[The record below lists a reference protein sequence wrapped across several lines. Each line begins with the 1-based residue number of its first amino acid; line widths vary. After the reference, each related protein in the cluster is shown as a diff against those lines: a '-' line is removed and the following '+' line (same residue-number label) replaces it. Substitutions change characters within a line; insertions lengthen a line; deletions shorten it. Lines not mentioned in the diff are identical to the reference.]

1 MEVLIA
7 KWRKLGEIV
16 LVFYNNS
23 MAVADD
29 LVFKR
34 FSKQMHCDLLI
45 AGLVPGVYKCIWEP
59 GDVLN

>member
-7 KWRKLGEIV
+7 KWRELGEIV
-16 LVFYNNS
+16 LGFYNNS

-34 FSKQMHCDLLI
+34 FFKTNAL
-45 AGLVPGVYKCIWEP
+45 
-59 GDVLN
+59 